1 MEQILLFLKNPKIEN
16 SPSTND
22 CKFNME
28 RMGMVDRERGCGM
41 FIFKWEN
48 VENYN
53 LNN

>member
-1 MEQILLFLKNPKIEN
+1 LEQILLFKKNLKIKD

-22 CKFNME
+22 CKFEME
-28 RMGMVDRERGCGM
+28 RMGMVYRERGCGM
-41 FIFKWEN
+41 LILKWEN